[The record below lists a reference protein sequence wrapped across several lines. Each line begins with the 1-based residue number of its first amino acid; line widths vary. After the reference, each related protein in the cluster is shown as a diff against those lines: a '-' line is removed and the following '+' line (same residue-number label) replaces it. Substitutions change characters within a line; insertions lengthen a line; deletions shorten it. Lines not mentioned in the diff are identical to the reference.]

1 MGRDGYYNT
10 DSYEKLL
17 CDFQLLIHNIMIFN
31 MPNSHIYKQG
41 IKLNLLG
48 MKAFK
53 YFEANLNG
61 KINKKEETIR
71 SKMPGFFVLL
81 EDEYL
86 DIMYTNI
93 KNPKKELFKIKIK
106 DKFQGEEGS
115 EEEDDSYLDQVNLVY
130 SIF

>member
-1 MGRDGYYNT
+1 
-10 DSYEKLL
+10 
-17 CDFQLLIHNIMIFN
+17 
-31 MPNSHIYKQG
+31 
-41 IKLNLLG
+41 

-53 YFEANLNG
+53 YFEANLNR

-106 DKFQGEEGS
+106 DKSQGEEGS